1 MHPRLRR
8 GIVSV
13 AGFAFLLSAGLP
25 TAFAQKPGS
34 NAITSIQVAPAGDG
48 VEIAVTSSTP
58 FIRSELPVLRVG
70 EQELTLSRAPD
81 DGSLNTRRFW
91 MSWEQF
97 RKARS
102 GEKVLFQWGRGSTQ
116 RQVDFGNLDKSKLA
130 R

>member
-1 MHPRLRR
+1 MFPRLRR
-8 GIVSV
+8 AIVSV
-13 AGFAFLLSAGLP
+13 AGFAFVLSVGLP
-25 TAFAQKPGS
+25 TAFAEEPRS
-34 NAITSIQVAPAGDG
+34 NAITSLQVAPAGDG

-70 EQELTLSRAPD
+70 EQVLTLSRAPD

-97 RKARS
+97 QKARS
-102 GEKVLFQWGRGSTQ
+102 GEKVQFQWGRGTDP
-116 RQVDFGNLDKSKLA
+116 RPVDFGSLDKAKLA

>member
-1 MHPRLRR
+1 MHPTLRR

-13 AGFAFLLSAGLP
+13 AGLAFVLSVG
-25 TAFAQKPGS
+25 TAFAQEPRINS
-34 NAITSIQVAPAGDG
+34 ITGIQVAPAGDG

-70 EQELTLSRAPD
+70 EQELALSRAPD

-102 GEKVLFQWGRGSTQ
+102 GEKVLFQWGRGKDRQ
-116 RQVDFGNLDKSKLA
+116 QVDFGNLDKSKLA